1 MAATDA
7 GRRLTEAHRLAQIRV
22 QAETVLQLSRAW
34 PALDPTNLSRT
45 WPPVERFA
53 TALVADRRAR
63 SANLAASYLDGFVQA
78 EAGGRLAN
86 APALMSAINVEQV
99 RTSLQVT
106 GPVAI
111 KNATARGVPVAKAAQ
126 DALATVGASAG
137 RHVANGGRETLL
149 ATALNEGFDRWS
161 RISDGRPC
169 PFCAMLVSRG
179 PVYLSAGSGGFQA
192 HDHCGCT
199 AEIVVSGD
207 GWTEQARQFRD
218 EWDDATRGETDA
230 LAAFRRGYGDD
241 QARRSAITASA
252 RTAPQTPSLASTLQN
267 AKMLSE
273 ERVGVDSVNDVFLRR
288 YSDGTGVIV
297 KDVDPIE
304 VRTEVLSARVANALD
319 IDIDVQALGD
329 DRIAM
334 RYIDNATHGK
344 TGSLREIADMNPIP
358 GVTDSDDGLRIGI
371 LDTITGQQD
380 RHGQNWL
387 RLDDGRLVPI
397 DNGESFRSLRMNLA
411 PDSPFANDPALGV
424 RPIDKDAL
432 DRFDKPYTR
441 NVLDRSDMDEIYRRV
456 EALEPEF
463 SELGQRDWWEKA
475 LARTGQLRDNATGTR
490 RVLG

>member
-63 SANLAASYLDGFVQA
+63 SADLAASYLDRFVQA

-111 KNATARGVPVAKAAQ
+111 KNATARGVSVAKAAQ
-126 DALATVGASAG
+126 VALATVGASAG

-169 PFCAMLVSRG
+169 GFCAMLVSRG

-230 LAAFRRGYGDD
+230 LAAWRRHVDGGSQQSGGLVTFDPDKPGASGLTAAAETALRDYQGVWYHDINAPLRQGATLEPRPAEIVAELDD
-241 QARRSAITASA
+241 
-252 RTAPQTPSLASTLQN
+252 
-267 AKMLSE
+267 
-273 ERVGVDSVNDVFLRR
+273 
-288 YSDGTGVIV
+288 VI
-297 KDVDPIE
+297 
-304 VRTEVLSARVANALD
+304 A
-319 IDIDVQALGD
+319 
-329 DRIAM
+329 
-334 RYIDNATHGK
+334 
-344 TGSLREIADMNPIP
+344 GS
-358 GVTDSDDGLRIGI
+358 VTDSDVTVFRGI
-371 LDTITGQQD
+371 QD
-380 RHGQNWL
+380 RPVGLQVGGQFTDQGFVSTSFDEDYVRRMFVDVEASEGAAL
-387 RLDDGRLVPI
+387 MRIRVPSGT
-397 DNGESFRSLRMNLA
+397 N
-411 PDSPFANDPALGV
+411 GV
-424 RPIDKDAL
+424 RMESPAGL
-432 DRFDKPYTR
+432 GQSFQ
-441 NVLDRSDMDEIYRRV
+441 E
-456 EALEPEF
+456 
-463 SELGQRDWWEKA
+463 SELLLGRDQRF
-475 LARTGQLRDNATGTR
+475 
-490 RVLG
+490 RVVGVTPGDPDQFIPPVFDVELIP